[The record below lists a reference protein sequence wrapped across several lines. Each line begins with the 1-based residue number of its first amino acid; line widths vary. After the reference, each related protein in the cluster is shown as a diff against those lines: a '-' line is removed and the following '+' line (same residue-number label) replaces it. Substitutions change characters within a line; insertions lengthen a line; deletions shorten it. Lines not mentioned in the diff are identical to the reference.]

1 MQYLA
6 NMTSV
11 LDVNEHHQAQV
22 YNYIRFTR
30 YQRGMRMRAV
40 EFCFDELMTTQLD
53 ETTYTID
60 EVKDMLNNLL
70 ISVSSELEAELI
82 NSAHT
87 NVLLLRQMFMQAEKW
102 HLKLSADISE
112 LENREILDRI
122 AEFEEQQ
129 FAGTKRDTDFSSLLK
144 NVRLGP
150 MNESGG
156 TALLHMKIEELQ
168 KENDQLKQQLATL
181 ASGSA
186 LSSKE
191 KQQLLDE
198 LSRTQSQMNTTGSG
212 GQSEELKR
220 KMAALQ
226 AELDSSKGTKGDNPE
241 MEKDLVSTKHE
252 LLRVR
257 EMLEMAEKELEK
269 KVSQTA
275 PFKNLK
281 QMLMKKN
288 DTLKDLR
295 KRLSKYESGDD

>member
-1 MQYLA
+1 MASAL
-6 NMTSV
+6 N
-11 LDVNEHHQAQV
+11 VNEHHQAQV

-30 YQRGMRMRAV
+30 YQRSQRMRAV
-40 EFCFDELMTTQLD
+40 EFCFDELITTQLD

-70 ISVSSELEAELI
+70 MNVSGELEAELV

-112 LENREILDRI
+112 LENREILDQI

-129 FAGTKRDTDFSSLLK
+129 FAGMKTDTDFSSLLK

-150 MNESGG
+150 MNETGG
-156 TALLHMKIEELQ
+156 TALLHMKIEDLQ
-168 KENDQLKQQLATL
+168 KENDKLKEQVTALAAGSAMPGKDRQQLI
-181 ASGSA
+181 
-186 LSSKE
+186 
-191 KQQLLDE
+191 DE
-198 LSRTQSQMNTTGSG
+198 LARTQSQMKNTGSG
-212 GQSEELKR
+212 AESEELKR

-226 AELDSSKGTKGDNPE
+226 MELDAGKTSKGNNPE
-241 MEKDLVSTKHE
+241 MEKDLTSTKHE
-252 LLRVR
+252 LLRIR

>member
-1 MQYLA
+1 
-6 NMTSV
+6 
-11 LDVNEHHQAQV
+11 
-22 YNYIRFTR
+22 
-30 YQRGMRMRAV
+30 MRAV

-70 ISVSSELEAELI
+70 MNVSGELEAELI

-112 LENREILDRI
+112 LENRDILDKI
-122 AEFEEQQ
+122 AEFEEEQ
-129 FAGTKRDTDFSSLLK
+129 FAGTKRDTDFSSVLK
-144 NVRLGP
+144 HVKLGP

-156 TALLHMKIEELQ
+156 TTLLHMKIEELQ
-168 KENDQLKQQLATL
+168 KENEKLKEQMGSVAAGSAVSSKQRQQL
-181 ASGSA
+181 
-186 LSSKE
+186 E
-191 KQQLLDE
+191 DE
-198 LSRTQSQMNTTGSG
+198 LARTQSQIRSSGSG
-212 GQSEELKR
+212 GESEELRR

-226 AELDSSKGTKGDNPE
+226 MELDADKGKKGGNPE
-241 MEKDLVSTKHE
+241 MENDLVSTKHE
-252 LLRVR
+252 LLRIR

-295 KRLSKYESGDD
+295 KRLSKYETPDD

>member
-1 MQYLA
+1 MATNL
-6 NMTSV
+6 N
-11 LDVNEHHQAQV
+11 VNEHHIAQV
-22 YNYIRFTR
+22 HNYIRFTR
-30 YQRGMRMRAV
+30 YQRGQRMRAV

-70 ISVSSELEAELI
+70 MNVSGELEAELI

-112 LENREILDRI
+112 LENRDILDKI
-122 AEFEEQQ
+122 AEFEEEQ
-129 FAGTKRDTDFSSLLK
+129 FAGTKRDTDFSSVLK
-144 NVRLGP
+144 HVKLGP

-156 TALLHMKIEELQ
+156 TTLLHMKIEELQ
-168 KENDQLKQQLATL
+168 KENEKLKEQMGSVAAGSAVSSKQRQQL
-181 ASGSA
+181 
-186 LSSKE
+186 E
-191 KQQLLDE
+191 DE
-198 LSRTQSQMNTTGSG
+198 LARTQSQIRSSGSG
-212 GQSEELKR
+212 GESEELRR

-226 AELDSSKGTKGDNPE
+226 TELDADKGKKGGNPE
-241 MEKDLVSTKHE
+241 MENDLVSTKHE
-252 LLRVR
+252 LLRIR

-295 KRLSKYESGDD
+295 KRLSKYETPDD

>member
-1 MQYLA
+1 MATNNL
-6 NMTSV
+6 N
-11 LDVNEHHQAQV
+11 VNDHHLAQV
-22 YNYIRFTR
+22 HNYIRFTR
-30 YQRGMRMRAV
+30 YQRGQRMRAV
-40 EFCFDELMTTQLD
+40 DFCFDELISTRLD

-60 EVKDMLNNLL
+60 EVKDMLDNLL
-70 ISVSSELEAELI
+70 QSVQGELEGELI

-129 FAGTKRDTDFSSLLK
+129 FAGTKRDNDFHSVLK
-144 NVRLGP
+144 HVKLGP

-156 TALLHMKIEELQ
+156 TTLLHMKIEELEA
-168 KENDQLKQQLATL
+168 ENEKLKKSVMGMEA
-181 ASGSA
+181 GSA
-186 LSSKE
+186 ASM
-191 KQQLLDE
+191 KQRQE
-198 LSRTQSQMNTTGSG
+198 LEEDLKRTQSQMRSG
-212 GQSEELKR
+212 GTGGETEELRR

-226 AELDSSKGTKGDNPE
+226 VELDSSKPAGSGNGA
-241 MEKDLVSTKHE
+241 MENDLVSTKHE
-252 LLRVR
+252 LLRIR

-269 KVSQTA
+269 KVSLTA

-288 DTLKDLR
+288 ETMKDLR
-295 KRLSKYESGDD
+295 KRLQKYESVDDA

>member
-1 MQYLA
+1 
-6 NMTSV
+6 MTSV

>member
-1 MQYLA
+1 MATEL
-6 NMTSV
+6 N
-11 LDVNEHHQAQV
+11 VNEHHSAQI

-30 YQRGMRMRAV
+30 YQRGQRMRAV
-40 EFCFDELMTTQLD
+40 DFCFDELISTRLD

-60 EVKDMLNNLL
+60 EVKDMLNGLL
-70 ISVSSELEAELI
+70 MNVQGELEGELV

-112 LENREILDRI
+112 LENRDILDKI

-129 FAGTKRDTDFSSLLK
+129 FAGTKRDTDFHSVLK
-144 NVRLGP
+144 HVKLGP

-156 TALLHMKIEELQ
+156 TQLLHMKIEELQ
-168 KENDQLKQQLATL
+168 QQNDDLKMTIGKFQ
-181 ASGSA
+181 SGSD
-186 LSSKE
+186 
-191 KQQLLDE
+191 KQRQMLEEDL
-198 LSRTQSQMNTTGSG
+198 RKTQAQMKSGNTGVET
-212 GQSEELKR
+212 EELRR

-226 AELDSSKGTKGDNPE
+226 SELDKDKKTGKGGNDG
-241 MEKDLVSTKHE
+241 MESDLVSTKHE

-257 EMLEMAEKELEK
+257 DMLEMAEKELEK
-269 KVSQTA
+269 KVSQTQ

-288 DTLKDLR
+288 DTMKELR
-295 KRLSKYESGDD
+295 KRLQKYESVDDE